1 LKIGLQYGEGY
12 GAQIKS
18 GPNDAVFDTENSK
31 LRTIGVFSTYGGL
44 QHWWSNSLRSNL
56 VYGYVDAKNPGIVG
70 GDELENTTY
79 AAANLIWNPYQRI
92 TLGAE
97 YLWGQRKDKD
107 GESGTASRFLFSSR
121 FDF

>member
-1 LKIGLQYGEGY
+1 MKIGLQYGEGY

-56 VYGYVDAKNPGIVG
+56 
-70 GDELENTTY
+70 
-79 AAANLIWNPYQRI
+79 AAA
-92 TLGAE
+92 GA
-97 YLWGQRKDKD
+97 GGRPPRQ
-107 GESGTASRFLFSSR
+107 SSAPVAL
-121 FDF
+121 